1 MRVYDVSSRMKEL
14 AADALK
20 DERERRRRISAFT
33 GESTKEKRL
42 NLTPEPISVNPPPR
56 KQVKPES

>member
-1 MRVYDVSSRMKEL
+1 MKEL

-42 NLTPEPISVNPPPR
+42 NLTPEPISVIPPPR